1 MSLSSIVTVKS
12 FTPIFKN
19 EEEANNIHV
28 VNFEENDFEVVAQK
42 SLYEIGD
49 KAVYIFPDT
58 NLPQTNSI
66 FDSYFYPDGNPN
78 KSKLGS
84 NGRVKAVKFGFTY
97 DNGRKVFSEGILIPY
112 EIPEGITNI
121 DEYYGLFKEEKE
133 VRQTNVK
140 APLAGDFPS
149 FISKSDETNYKKVSN
164 QIQYDEEL
172 VGSLKIDGSSITVYW
187 INDEKY
193 GICSRNYEKK
203 LNHVTIEYPGYVK
216 IFNKELMTDVWLN
229 KSTKEFHTEEEFAAL
244 GLEGVEKHFE
254 DEWTKMGK
262 IILQEIASRKLQIA
276 VRGEI
281 YGGGLNASKPNPHC
295 KLPLNYAVY
304 GIDDLSTGIAQPM
317 PQAEAMVLAKS
328 IGLNTTLEYF
338 SKKFANKEE
347 LEAECNAIF
356 DKELIEGIVIR
367 SATGGFSAK
376 YMNAEYDEKK

>member
-1 MSLSSIVTVKS
+1 MSLSAIVTVKS

-19 EEEANNIHV
+19 EDQATNIHV
-28 VNFEENDFEVVAQK
+28 INFEENDFKVVAQK
-42 SLYEIGD
+42 SLYQIGD
-49 KAVYIFPDT
+49 KVIYIYPDT
-58 NLPQTNSI
+58 NLPQTNAI

-112 EIPEGITNI
+112 QIPEGVTNI

-133 VRQTNVK
+133 RQSNARV
-140 APLAGDFPS
+140 PVAGDFPG

-164 QIQYDEEL
+164 RINFDEEL

-187 INDEKY
+187 INDTTY

-203 LNHVTIEYPGYVK
+203 LDLVTIEYPGYVK
-216 IFNKELMTDVWLN
+216 MFNKELMVHGWLN
-229 KSTKEFHTEEEFAAL
+229 KATKDFHTEEEFAAL
-244 GLEGVEKHFE
+244 EIPNIEKHYE

-262 IILQEIASRKLQIA
+262 IILKEISSRKLQIA

-317 PQAEAMVLAKS
+317 PQAEAMTLAKS
-328 IGLNTTLEYF
+328 IGLNTVPEYF
-338 SKKFANKEE
+338 CKKFADKEE

-376 YMNAEYDEKK
+376 FMSSEYDEKK